1 MQVLPSSKLINK
13 KEEYEV
19 EKILE
24 SNAEKTSCDIRLN
37 E

>member
-1 MQVLPSSKLINK
+1 MQVLPSSKLINE

-19 EKILE
+19 EEILE
-24 SNAEKTSCDIRLN
+24 SNAEKVSCDIRLN